1 MSMGNQVCIG
11 QMSLFDLFPTEQSEK
26 FNPISEY
33 AMKGSL
39 SQDGKQRIFEYFLAN
54 KNKKDRIAFLKEEY
68 GVGGFGFVTDE
79 PYVVHDAMH
88 DAKSHEIEYNDEN
101 GVNWKMNI
109 SYAQLERE
117 IDRLIAD
124 GKYLSKGST

>member
-39 SQDGKQRIFEYFLAN
+39 SQGGKQRIFEYFLAN
-54 KNKKDRIAFLKEEY
+54 KNKKDRITFLKEEY
-68 GVGGFGFVTDE
+68 GIGGFGFMTDE
-79 PYVVHDAMH
+79 PHVVHDARH
-88 DAKSHEIEYNDEN
+88 DGKSHEIEYNDEN
-101 GVNWKMNI
+101 GVNRKMSI
-109 SYAQLERE
+109 SYAQLENE

-124 GKYLSKGST
+124 GKYISKGST

>member
-39 SQDGKQRIFEYFLAN
+39 YQDGKQRIFEYFLAN
-54 KNKKDRIAFLKEEY
+54 KNKKDRIAFLKKEY
-68 GVGGFGFVTDE
+68 GVGGFGFMTDK
-79 PYVVHDAMH
+79 PCVVHDAMH
-88 DAKSHEIEYNDEN
+88 DAKSHVIQYNDEN
-101 GVNWKMNI
+101 GTNHKMII
-109 SYAQLERE
+109 SYLQLERE
-117 IDRLIAD
+117 IDRLITED
-124 GKYLSKGST
+124 KYLAKESN